1 MQRIIKIAFLAL
13 LLWPSTAS
21 AQQASGIAGVVRDT
35 SGGVLPGVT
44 VEAASPV
51 LIEKTRAVVTDGEGR
66 YNIVDL
72 RPGTYVVTFSLAGF
86 GTVKRE
92 GIALTAGFTA
102 TVNAELR
109 IGAVEEAITVSGRSP
124 LVDTQ
129 NARQQ
134 KVVPSELLEALPSS
148 AKTLANL
155 AALTP
160 GLVGN
165 VNVGGATGVYS
176 SSSALAAQVH
186 GKGGAKV
193 SFDGLRVS
201 NMNGIGATGYIVNP
215 AAMEEWT
222 VETGGGSAESAAY
235 GAAINMVPKEGGNT
249 FRGSLFGLYTN
260 NSLQSDNLTDT
271 LRARGLSTINQ
282 VLNVHSVDGTLG
294 GPVGQ
299 DRLWFFVAV
308 RQAGNKN
315 QVAGQ
320 FFNKTQGAPL
330 YTPDLTRPSFVNE
343 YLWDESGRLTW
354 QISSRNRLG
363 IFALSKTTVRVDM
376 PPPALSRRRRYRFS
390 ISGRRDCIWPA

>member
-1 MQRIIKIAFLAL
+1 MMQRLVKIVFLTS
-13 LLWPSTAS
+13 LLWPPMAS

-35 SGGVLPGVT
+35 SGAVLPGVT
-44 VEAASPV
+44 VEVASPV
-51 LIEKTRAVVTDGEGR
+51 LIEKTRTVVTDGEGR

-72 RPGTYVVTFSLAGF
+72 RPGTYVVTFTLAGF

-102 TVNAELR
+102 TVNADLR
-109 IGAVEEAITVSGRSP
+109 IGAVEETITVSGRSP

-148 AKTLANL
+148 AKTLANI

-176 SSSALAAQVH
+176 SSSALVAQVH

-201 NMNGIGATGYIVNP
+201 NMNNIGATGYIVNP

-222 VETGGGSAESAAY
+222 VETGGG
-235 GAAINMVPKEGGNT
+235 
-249 FRGSLFGLYTN
+249 
-260 NSLQSDNLTDT
+260 
-271 LRARGLSTINQ
+271 
-282 VLNVHSVDGTLG
+282 
-294 GPVGQ
+294 
-299 DRLWFFVAV
+299 
-308 RQAGNKN
+308 
-315 QVAGQ
+315 
-320 FFNKTQGAPL
+320 
-330 YTPDLTRPSFVNE
+330 
-343 YLWDESGRLTW
+343 
-354 QISSRNRLG
+354 
-363 IFALSKTTVRVDM
+363 
-376 PPPALSRRRRYRFS
+376 
-390 ISGRRDCIWPA
+390 GRRAPPTVQQSTWCRRKAATRSEAASLACTRMIRCRATTSPTRSARVGLPRSTRC